1 VRPVEDDEPRLF
13 VAVPLPDEA
22 RDAVIAIVDTVRE
35 AVDREARLPR
45 SAVRWVRMEH
55 LHLTLRFLG
64 PTPEQQV
71 AVVARCVDRGVT
83 GLAPAEI
90 VITGSGAFPSPSRP
104 RTIWMGI
111 QDGAGA
117 LAAIARRLDDELE
130 PEGWPRETRPF
141 RAHLTLARADGRR
154 EGPLVARHLA
164 SALAAMEIRFSADR
178 AVLFESITGHGRAE
192 YRALHEVPLLG

>member
-1 VRPVEDDEPRLF
+1 VRPADDDEPRLF

-22 RDAVIAIVDTVRE
+22 RDAVIAIVDTVRDVVE
-35 AVDREARLPR
+35 REARLPR

-64 PTPEQQV
+64 PTPDPRV
-71 AVVARCVDRGVT
+71 PVVAGCVERGVE
-83 GLAPAEI
+83 GLPAARL
-90 VITGSGAFPSPSRP
+90 VIAGSGAFPAPSRP
-104 RTIWMGI
+104 RTIWLGI
-111 QDGAGA
+111 QHGADA
-117 LAAIARRLDDELE
+117 LAGMARRLDDELE

-164 SALAAMEIRFSADR
+164 QAVAGTTIEFTASRV
-178 AVLFESITGHGRAE
+178 VLFESITGRGPAE
-192 YRALHEVPLLG
+192 YRALHETSLAG